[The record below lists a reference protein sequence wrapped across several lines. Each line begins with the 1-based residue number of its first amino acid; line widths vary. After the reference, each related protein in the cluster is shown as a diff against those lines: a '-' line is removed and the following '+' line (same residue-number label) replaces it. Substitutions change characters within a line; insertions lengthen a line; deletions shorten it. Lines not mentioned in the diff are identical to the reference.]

1 MADTPLNPNAYY
13 GAGGLRYPD
22 KSLNLCERD
31 NYYNWLDEQISIYG
45 QKVDYYVNTYSLT
58 GHDFIYG
65 EHPAAQFNQAVEVI
79 MMIDLTEDSVLFS
92 KFGIESDDDLTAYV
106 TISSFYSSFGAGA
119 EPKAGDVFKLT
130 EYGNSRPGDRDGKLF
145 EITER
150 LDQDNS
156 TINPLMGHY
165 AWQIKA
171 KRVDFTFRPGL
182 TGEKGSDQVHDDTFA
197 GRVSGYTND
206 GSDAKKYDDNADTAG
221 KSVFDYTIRDVDDD
235 VYGDY
240 F

>member
-1 MADTPLNPNAYY
+1 MAILNPNAFY
-13 GAGGLRYPD
+13 GEGGLRYPD
-22 KSLNLCERD
+22 KSLNSEER
-31 NYYNWLDEQISIYG
+31 NNFYVWYDEQISIYG
-45 QKVDYYVNTYSLT
+45 QKVDYYVNSYSLT

-65 EHPAAQFNQAVEVI
+65 EQPSAVFKQPVKVI
-79 MMIDLTEDSVLFS
+79 MMLELTEDSVFLG
-92 KFGIESDDDLTAYV
+92 KFGLQSDDNLTAYV
-106 TISSFYSSFGAGA
+106 TISSFYSSFGAGS
-119 EPKAGDVFKLT
+119 EPKSGDVFKLT
-130 EYGNSRPGDRDGKLF
+130 EYGDSRPGDRDGKLF

-165 AWQIKA
+165 VWQIKA
-171 KRVDFTFRPGL
+171 RRVDFTFRPGL

-197 GRVSGYTND
+197 GRLSGYTND
-206 GSDAKKYDDNADTAG
+206 ESDAKKYSDNVDAAG
-221 KSVFDYTIRDVDDD
+221 KDVFDYNVLDVDDD